1 MLAPIPAAPC
11 ARLAR
16 WVVASGP
23 AGIACVTASA
33 HGVALIE
40 ARDEAKAFLET
51 MMRAAV
57 KP

>member
-1 MLAPIPAAPC
+1 VCTPC
-11 ARLAR
+11 AL
-16 WVVASGP
+16 VVASNP

-33 HGVALIE
+33 HGVALVE

-51 MMRAAV
+51 MMRAV